1 MLGAARG
8 DLAEEDYDAFSYAR
22 VSFSSPGMPDL
33 LCRPCDVR
41 HVFSQRGCSGRGTTR
56 PLFGL
61 IWPKGGYASTPEPQR
76 RRIDF
81 LPLG

>member
-41 HVFSQRGCSGRGTTR
+41 HVFSNEAVRVAE
-56 PLFGL
+56 PHGL
-61 IWPKGGYASTPEPQR
+61 SLA
-76 RRIDF
+76 
-81 LPLG
+81 